1 MSFYVF
7 AQDYCYTVNENQKSG
22 LHQVSDELK
31 TREEADAF
39 AEKLANDERKTVYVM
54 EVATIMKLQPA
65 KVVKV
70 KK

>member
-7 AQDYCYTVNENQKSG
+7 AHDWCYTVNENQKSG
-22 LHQVSDELK
+22 LHQISDEFK

-39 AEKLANDERKTVYVM
+39 AEQYANDEHKTVYVM
-54 EVATIMKLQPA
+54 EVATVMKMQPA

-70 KK
+70 KR

>member
-1 MSFYVF
+1 
-7 AQDYCYTVNENQKSG
+7 
-22 LHQVSDELK
+22 VSDELK